1 MSSAGCPMGG
11 AGLTWLFGERRRRG
25 EGVGV
30 LECLLIEAE
39 FHFHRESLFGCF
51 EAVSLGT

>member
-1 MSSAGCPMGG
+1 MGG
-11 AGLTWLFGERRRRG
+11 AGLTWLPGERRRRG